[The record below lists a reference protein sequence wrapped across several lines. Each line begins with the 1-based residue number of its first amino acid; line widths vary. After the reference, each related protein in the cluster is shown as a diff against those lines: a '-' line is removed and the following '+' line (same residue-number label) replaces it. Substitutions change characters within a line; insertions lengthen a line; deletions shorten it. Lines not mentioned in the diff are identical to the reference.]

1 MCTRYTNT
9 NLAAHYTTDKPYSS
23 GQTQPGWGDPP
34 RGRHARQGGPEQPPA
49 AMERRAGGRRE
60 GGGRRQRGGAR
71 AAGRLATA
79 VGFRRRR
86 RGRWQRGWRRGSC
99 RRWRGE
105 GGGREA
111 GGRALPTCSDG
122 HGIIGRRG
130 WKGGEEEGSA
140 AAAIAGLAAV
150 EAAVVMGVSVGDAD
164 GVRGA
169 MPGAVRATQGLGWRG
184 GALRTTAKQAP
195 CGCRRFQ
202 APGGRREARA
212 RPSLGDRP
220 SYAERARHGVKN
232 ARRQHAEGL
241 EARAGGV
248 RVSVGGGWVEFGYA
262 APPRSCGRACVY
274 RMGCGGRGAHL
285 GGRIVEN

>member
-1 MCTRYTNT
+1 MGKHNPGGATPPGADTPVK
-9 NLAAHYTTDKPYSS
+9 AAQSS
-23 GQTQPGWGDPP
+23 P
-34 RGRHARQGGPEQPPA
+34 RRPWRGVQ
-49 AMERRAGGRRE
+49 E
-60 GGGRRQRGGAR
+60 GGGR
-71 AAGRLATA
+71 AAGGGKGAGPGRQEDWRRRWW
-79 VGFRRRR
+79 RRRR

-105 GGGREA
+105 GGDRVA

-220 SYAERARHGVKN
+220 SYAKRARHGVKN